1 MSEGI
6 GARLR
11 AERERHG
18 VSLSTIAASTKISVS
33 LFEGLERDDVSRWP
47 QGIFRRAFV
56 REYARA
62 IGLDPEETLND
73 FLERFPDPLAAP
85 APGEDDQ
92 AGAGSPGGNGNPERL
107 RRPRT
112 VLRLTLADMPG
123 SHAGGRPLVGIGKR
137 CAAVALDATAV
148 VAVALALY
156 VALGSFWLSLAVF
169 TFCYYTGATLVLGN
183 TPAVRFFASR
193 APGPRRRDDSGDH
206 YFDGIGAMASVSDPL
221 SSS

>member
-1 MSEGI
+1 MSEGL

-11 AERERHG
+11 AERERQG
-18 VSLSTIAASTKISVS
+18 VSLATIAASTKISVS

-62 IGLDPEETLND
+62 VGLDPEETLND

-85 APGEDDQ
+85 ATPDEEQ
-92 AGAGSPGGNGNPERL
+92 PAPERP

-123 SHAGGRPLVGIGKR
+123 SHAGGRPLVGIRKR
-137 CAAVALDATAV
+137 CAAVALDATAIM
-148 VAVALALY
+148 AVALALY
-156 VALGSFWLSLAVF
+156 VVLGSFWMSLAVF
-169 TFCYYTGATLVLGN
+169 TFCYYTGATLVLGS

-193 APGPRRRDDSGDH
+193 APVPRSRDDSGER
-206 YFDGIGAMASVSDPL
+206 YFDGIGAIASVSDPL

>member
-1 MSEGI
+1 MSEGL

-11 AERERHG
+11 AERERQG
-18 VSLSTIAASTKISVS
+18 ISLATIAASTKVSVS
-33 LFEGLERDDVSRWP
+33 LFEGLEREDVSRWP

-85 APGEDDQ
+85 SPGEEDP
-92 AGAGSPGGNGNPERL
+92 AGAGNAANVDRP
-107 RRPRT
+107 RRMRT

-123 SHAGGRPLVGIGKR
+123 SHAGGRPLVSIGKR
-137 CAAVALDATAV
+137 CAAVALDVTAV

-156 VALGSFWLSLAVF
+156 VALGSFWMSLAGF
-169 TFCYYTGATLVLGN
+169 TFCYYTGATLVLGT

-193 APGPRRRDDSGDH
+193 VPAARRRDDSGEG
-206 YFDGIGAMASVSDPL
+206 YFDGIGAIASVSDPL

>member
-1 MSEGI
+1 MSDCL

-11 AERERHG
+11 AERERQG
-18 VSLSTIAASTKISVS
+18 ISLATIAASTKISAS

-85 APGEDDQ
+85 PPTEEDQ
-92 AGAGSPGGNGNPERL
+92 AAAERP

-112 VLRLTLADMPG
+112 ILRLTLADMPG

-137 CAAVALDATAV
+137 CAAVALDAIAV
-148 VAVALALY
+148 FAVALALY
-156 VALGSFWLSLAVF
+156 VALGSFWMSLAVF
-169 TFCYYTGATLVLGN
+169 SFCYYTGATLVLGN
-183 TPAVRFFASR
+183 TPAVCFFASR
-193 APGPRRRDDSGDH
+193 APAPRGGDDSGEH
-206 YFDGIGAMASVSDPL
+206 YFEGIGAIASVSDPL

>member
-1 MSEGI
+1 MSEGL

-11 AERERHG
+11 SERERREI
-18 VSLSTIAASTKISVS
+18 SLATIAASTKISAS

-62 IGLDPEETLND
+62 IGLDPEETLSD
-73 FLERFPDPLAAP
+73 FLERFPDPLAVP
-85 APGEDDQ
+85 PPTEDDQ
-92 AGAGSPGGNGNPERL
+92 AVPGSGDRP

-112 VLRLTLADMPG
+112 LLRLTLADVPG
-123 SHAGGRPLVGIGKR
+123 AHTGGRPLVGIGKR
-137 CAAVALDATAV
+137 CAAVALDATTV

-156 VALGSFWLSLAVF
+156 VALGSFWMSLAVF
-169 TFCYYTGATLVLGN
+169 TFFYYTGSTLVLGN
-183 TPAVRFFASR
+183 TPAVCFFASR
-193 APGPRRRDDSGDH
+193 VPTPRGRDDSGEH
-206 YFDGIGAMASVSDPL
+206 YFDGIGAIASVSDPL

>member
-1 MSEGI
+1 MSEGL

-11 AERERHG
+11 AERERQG
-18 VSLSTIAASTKISVS
+18 ISLATIAASTKNSAS

-56 REYARA
+56 REYART
-62 IGLDPEETLND
+62 IGLDPEETLSD

-85 APGEDDQ
+85 APADEDQ
-92 AGAGSPGGNGNPERL
+92 AADERPRL
-107 RRPRT
+107 RRT
-112 VLRLTLADMPG
+112 VLRLTLADVPG

-156 VALGSFWLSLAVF
+156 VALGSFWMSLAVF
-169 TFCYYTGATLVLGN
+169 TFCYYIGATLVLGN
-183 TPAVRFFASR
+183 TPAVCFFASR
-193 APGPRRRDDSGDH
+193 APAPRGGDDSGEH
-206 YFDGIGAMASVSDPL
+206 YFEGIGAIASVSDPL

>member
-1 MSEGI
+1 MSEGL

-11 AERERHG
+11 AERERQRI
-18 VSLSTIAASTKISVS
+18 SLATIAASTKISVS
-33 LFEGLERDDVSRWP
+33 LFEGLEREDVSRWP

-73 FLERFPDPLAAP
+73 FLERFPDPLAAA
-85 APGEDDQ
+85 APGEEDQ
-92 AGAGSPGGNGNPERL
+92 AGEGNAASADRP
-107 RRPRT
+107 RRPRTT

-123 SHAGGRPLVGIGKR
+123 SHAGGRPLVGLGKR

-156 VALGSFWLSLAVF
+156 VALGSFWMSLAVF

-183 TPAVRFFASR
+183 TPAVRFFAAR
-193 APGPRRRDDSGDH
+193 APAPPRRDDSGEH
-206 YFDGIGAMASVSDPL
+206 YFDGIGAIASVSGPL

>member
-1 MSEGI
+1 MTEGL

-11 AERERHG
+11 AERERRG
-18 VSLSTIAASTKISVS
+18 IPIATIAASTKIAVS

-73 FLERFPDPLAAP
+73 FLEQFPDPLAEP
-85 APGEDDQ
+85 APTEEDK
-92 AGAGSPGGNGNPERL
+92 ARS
-107 RRPRT
+107 RRPGT

-123 SHAGGRPLVGIGKR
+123 SHNGGRPLVGIGKR
-137 CAAVALDATAV
+137 CGAVALDATAI

-156 VALGSFWLSLAVF
+156 AALGSFWMSLAVF
-169 TFCYYTGATLVLGN
+169 TFFYYTGATLVLGN

-193 APGPRRRDDSGDH
+193 VPASRGPDDSGGR
-206 YFDGIGAMASVSDPL
+206 YFDGIGAIASVSDPL

>member
-1 MSEGI
+1 MSDGI

-11 AERERHG
+11 AERERQG
-18 VSLSTIAASTKISVS
+18 ISIASIAASTKISAS
-33 LFEGLERDDVSRWP
+33 LFEGLEREDVSRWP

-85 APGEDDQ
+85 ASTEED
-92 AGAGSPGGNGNPERL
+92 AAAAAERP

-123 SHAGGRPLVGIGKR
+123 WQAGAPPSVGIGKR

-156 VALGSFWLSLAVF
+156 VALGSFWMSLAVF
-169 TFCYYTGATLVLGN
+169 TFCYYIGATLVLGN
-183 TPAVRFFASR
+183 TPGVRFFAARVPAPR
-193 APGPRRRDDSGDH
+193 APAPPAGDDSGER
-206 YFDGIGAMASVSDPL
+206 YFDGIGAIASVSDPL